1 MKNKLV
7 ATLSALLLCA
17 GLTQAQTNAPS
28 TNSTPSVSGGI
39 SEIWTALTTS
49 SGTNVDIGAQTNWA
63 VIPYIAYDIQA
74 KKFGYGGAI
83 LYAVTPNF
91 WAGVRAQ
98 SLEGEQTTAGVQ
110 CQLQISKKL
119 WGITYTPFLETSVG
133 IGKSALYGSAG
144 PGLLVS
150 FHTWVWG
157 SKTLTVGAVG
167 DYEHAVSGGRN
178 WNQVNAGPL
187 LRFSF

>member
-1 MKNKLV
+1 MRKITNAVLIAAIV
-7 ATLSALLLCA
+7 LL
-17 GLTQAQTNAPS
+17 GLACFNVNAQT
-28 TNSTPSVSGGI
+28 TNTPPTVSGGL

-63 VIPYIAYDIQA
+63 VIPYCAYDVST

-91 WAGVRAQ
+91 WAGIRAQ

-110 CQLQISKKL
+110 CQLQVSKKI
-119 WGITYTPFLETSVG
+119 WGVTYTPFIETSVG
-133 IGKSALYGSAG
+133 IGKSSLYGSAG

-157 SKTLTVGAVG
+157 SKSLTLGAVG
-167 DYEHAVSGGRN
+167 DYEHCVNSSRN